1 MLSVIFGQAVIVG
14 KKRLFCK
21 TGVVS
26 YFIAAGIYGACCSV
40 TTLRCMDFCIHHL
53 TTRTE
58 CNIIKMVIIF
68 ETAGGNVK

>member
-21 TGVVS
+21 TGVS

-40 TTLRCMDFCIHHL
+40 TTLRLYEFLHSPLD
-53 TTRTE
+53 
-58 CNIIKMVIIF
+58 NQNKM
-68 ETAGGNVK
+68 